1 MKIQLVCL
9 TVLTFWLSGLDGRKV
24 VKEVKFK
31 KSPENATVEEDQRHL
46 FHCNTERIKGCTR
59 NQMKIK
65 WFHNGIKLTKR
76 GTNFKIKKHGTTLL
90 FDNIKVENRGEYY
103 CSVSCKS
110 KKFIARGASPK
121 AYLQVEVPV
130 RFVEKPIDRHVT
142 PGNLQITCS
151 AFGIPAPKLT
161 WLDINDTEINDTVT
175 HGVEIIT
182 IDNNSMTKKSNI
194 IFTNV
199 VTNMSVKCQAQN
211 HLSSGYRF
219 KTQQAKVV
227 VVSKKDQVSQP
238 PVRLQG
244 TCAPYNGTVCKQ
256 VLGNEVILLNA
267 SYGNPGLEQDSQVN
281 ELMQGVLS
289 SMVRKPNCQ
298 AAALKV
304 FCRHV
309 FPGCTEE
316 TGKAKPIHLCKESC
330 LAVKEL
336 LCFDQWNE
344 LSLKRKIAGASLPD
358 CNNLASKT
366 DNGSQCIDGRIF
378 HKDTSQV
385 TYQCYKGTGQWYNGT
400 VNVTKSGIPCQA
412 WDRQYPHAHQRL
424 PSVFPSLQGGENY
437 CRNPGSEENQP
448 WCYTTDNL
456 KRWELCDI
464 PKCYVEVS
472 TELPVN
478 QNLTVAII
486 IIIIV
491 VALVVFVSILM
502 AVLCCQISK
511 QRRHVRY
518 DSTPQEDLD
527 IDIDKLPTNSCYH
540 KLSECSKINPKLQ
553 VMEYPRNDIVYI
565 RDIGQ
570 GAFGRVF
577 KAKAP
582 NIIKD
587 EYDCLIAVKMLKEDA
602 SDELLQDFQ
611 REASLMVEFD
621 HPNIVKLLGVC
632 AIGNPLCLLF
642 EYMKKG
648 DLNEFLRLNSCDN
661 YIIRRHS
668 MDIYSEHKPSLNTSN
683 QLYIAKQIACGM
695 VYLSE
700 KGYVHRD
707 LATRNCLVGDD
718 LEVKIS
724 DFGLARSI
732 HSLEYYRGSE
742 HDAIPIRW
750 MPPES
755 ILYNKFTV
763 QSDVW
768 SFGVLLWE
776 LFSFALQPY
785 YGMTHE
791 EVVQFVKDGKV
802 LACPEN
808 TPKQVYDLMKMCWN
822 TKPTSRPLFHHLL
835 KSLNSLY
842 DDYQKKKVLSEL
854 V

>member
-1 MKIQLVCL
+1 MRTQLVCL
-9 TVLTFWLSGLDGRKV
+9 TVLTVWLSGLDGRKV
-24 VKEVKFK
+24 LGVKFK
-31 KSPENATVEEDQRHL
+31 KSPENATVEEDQRHI
-46 FHCNTERIKGCTR
+46 FHCNAKIKNCIR
-59 NQMKIK
+59 KQIKIK
-65 WFHNGIKLTKR
+65 WFHNGIKLNKR
-76 GTNFKIKKHGTTLL
+76 GSNFKIRNKGSTLL
-90 FDNIKVENRGEYY
+90 FDNIKVGNRGDYY
-103 CSVSCKS
+103 CSVSCKTKS
-110 KKFIARGASPK
+110 SMVRGASPK
-121 AYLQVEVPV
+121 AFLEVEVPV

-142 PGNLQITCS
+142 PGKLQITCS
-151 AFGIPAPKLT
+151 AFGIPAPQLR
-161 WLDINDTEINDTVT
+161 WLDVNDTEINDTVT
-175 HGVEIIT
+175 KGVEIIT
-182 IDNNSMTKKSNI
+182 VDNNSLKKESNI

-199 VTNMSVKCQAQN
+199 VTNMSVKCQAEN
-211 HLSSGYRF
+211 HLTSGLRV

-244 TCAPYNGTVCKQ
+244 TCAPYNGTVCRQ

-267 SYGNPGLEQDSQVN
+267 SYGNPGLEQDSQVT

-316 TGKAKPIHLCKESC
+316 MGKVKPIHLCKESC

-344 LSLKRKIAGASLPD
+344 MSLKRKIAGASLPD
-358 CNNLASKT
+358 CNNLASKS

-437 CRNPGSEENQP
+437 CRNPGSEEKQP

-464 PKCYVEVS
+464 PKCYVEVAQ
-472 TELPVN
+472 EMPEK

-511 QRRHVRY
+511 QRSHVKY
-518 DSTPQEDLD
+518 DSTPQDDLD
-527 IDIDKLPTNSCYH
+527 IDIDKLPANSCYH

-553 VMEYPRNDIVYI
+553 AMEYPRNDIVYI

-582 NIIKD
+582 NIFKD

-632 AIGNPLCLLF
+632 AIGNPMCLLF

-791 EVVQFVKDGKV
+791 EVVQFVKNGKV

-822 TKPTSRPLFHHLL
+822 NKPTSRPLFHHLL